1 MFDLHDILQDRAA
14 CARYRAERDAL
25 AQRME
30 EVASEIDRTLSGV
43 EGIEDAPAM
52 RWMRGLREALGSMHS
67 PRHDLSGRVES
78 LEAENEELRDM
89 LNNIAF
95 QLRLDVHYYS
105 GDNYDACQLEV
116 LREIESLRT
125 AASPTSRDDAGDV
138 TMSAYDLLPDD
149 ERDAIAWVRKHGGL
163 DEVREW
169 EERDQERIICLLRIS
184 SAAVGGVSPIE
195 LNGRLDEIAGAVE
208 RRIMP
213 EGYEWPRFEDGEPVR
228 IGDVVSDVEVRSM
241 VFREDGILLSDCTS
255 VPGWGTWRS
264 YKEPIKRPAPKVLD
278 ADSVQIRVGDTVYL
292 LPGDWCDKFPCY
304 GYHGNEELEV
314 FSLHADHV
322 EGGVG
327 CRDTR
332 RPKGTCYPQPSQLTH
347 ERPVIAGD
355 GRPLREGET
364 VFNER
369 GDEFIVSNV
378 DHDYGVFSAIREYDG
393 TEGTDLS
400 PIYFTHKRPETDSWG
415 RLEKDANDVIYD
427 IGFHLGDYSP
437 TDFKEPG
444 DSIQDRIIDLVRR
457 AKALAGV
464 SER

>member
-1 MFDLHDILQDRAA
+1 MDITSSYTMSD
-14 CARYRAERDAL
+14 CARFKAERDAL

-30 EVASEIDRTLSGV
+30 EIASEIDRTLSGV

-52 RWMRGLREALGSMHS
+52 RWMRGLREALGSLHS
-67 PRHDLSGRVES
+67 PRTSYEDIESAKWVREHGGLERVN
-78 LEAENEELRDM
+78 LERD
-89 LNNIAF
+89 
-95 QLRLDVHYYS
+95 QLY
-105 GDNYDACQLEV
+105 GV
-116 LREIESLRT
+116 LRET
-125 AASPTSRDDAGDV
+125 C
-138 TMSAYDLLPDD
+138 DLLDVSYFGVWTT
-149 ERDAIAWVRKHGGL
+149 DAQSIWRKF
-163 DEVREW
+163 DW
-169 EERDQERIICLLRIS
+169 YK
-184 SAAVGGVSPIE
+184 A
-195 LNGRLDEIAGAVE
+195 RLGESVPRSYAK
-208 RRIMP
+208 RRIASRQRQIDESHAALRRRNARIAELEQECDELREMVRSLNALTDEMEKRLMP
-213 EGYEWPRFEDGEPVR
+213 EGMEWPRYEDGEPVS

-364 VFNER
+364 VWSVDSGTKYTVEKVTDGLIPIKCCSEMGSTVSLHPSQLTHER
-369 GDEFIVSNV
+369 PDSWERWREEWQWPPCRYCKLVLGVEY
-378 DHDYGVFSAIREYDG
+378 DHDTQLQDAFDAQGE
-393 TEGTDLS
+393 DL
-400 PIYFTHKRPETDSWG
+400 E
-415 RLEKDANDVIYD
+415 
-427 IGFHLGDYSP
+427 
-437 TDFKEPG
+437 
-444 DSIQDRIIDLVRR
+444 RR

-464 SER
+464 SG